1 MRTQAVMKISGMIC
15 TLCSIKIE
23 NALERLDGIFKVQV
37 SYASE
42 KAAVEYDEEI
52 ISSRAIIEQIERV
65 GFFVVDEGD
74 SSSIERNDR
83 YEKKEKLILAA
94 AVILVFPLFI
104 MMLLCGMNGCH
115 RAFDPNA
122 NTYFSKLAVYWYYH
136 LEFLRDWRLQLA
148 LATPIQF
155 LIGARFYRNAFYSI
169 RYRAASMDLL
179 VALGTSATYFYSLYL
194 SIKQYGQIYHRAD
207 LYFESGATVITLV
220 LIGKYLETK
229 ARRRTGRMVD
239 SLFSLAPDTA
249 VILADGKE
257 IEKNISEAAVGD
269 KILVRPGSRVPV
281 DGTVLSGES
290 YVDESMLT
298 GEHMP
303 VLKTA
308 GSTVTGG
315 TVNQNGSFV
324 FTAEKVGGDTCC
336 AKIIEL
342 VQASQAQKA
351 SIQILA
357 DKICMFFVPAVIL
370 IACCTFLY
378 WYYFVFR
385 GAPYFFETSL
395 IRAVSV
401 LVVSCPCALGLATPT
416 ALIVGTGMASQ
427 RGILVKGGETLQK
440 LSRADTV
447 VFDKTG
453 TLTEG
458 NIQLSSVYL
467 FHPEKYTK
475 DEILVLAASAEKFS
489 EHPIGKAVCRYA
501 ECTGMLIPEPDTF
514 SSYAGKG
521 VEAVVS
527 GRKIYIGNILFL
539 QEMGCSV
546 PAFDL
551 IDRKENLKVQ
561 QNGNHGDIPMDDLGE
576 IKVFAVIDG
585 EAAAILSLSDR
596 VRDSAAK
603 AVRLLKNKGLQ
614 IVLLTGDSREAAGS
628 AARELG
634 ISEIIAEV
642 LPEEKEKVITGLRVH
657 HHVIM
662 VGDGINDAPAL
673 AAADVGIAVGSG
685 TDLAI
690 DTADIVLLNTNL
702 LNIAHAVHL
711 AGRTVRR
718 IYINLFF
725 AFIYNMILIP
735 AAARGLLSPTL
746 AGFAMAFSSI
756 SVLLSSLLLRV
767 GGNLRE

>member
-1 MRTQAVMKISGMIC
+1 MGTQAIMKISGMTC

-23 NALERLDGIFKVQV
+23 NALERMEGILKVQV

-42 KAAVEYDEEI
+42 KAAIEYDGDLVTAQTI
-52 ISSRAIIEQIERV
+52 AGQIEKV
-65 GFFVVDEGD
+65 GFFVVEEGD
-74 SSSIERNDR
+74 TSSQLRQDR
-83 YEKKEKLILAA
+83 YEKKEKMTLLAA
-94 AVILVFPLFI
+94 IVLVTPLFI

-155 LIGARFYRNAFYSI
+155 LIGARFYRNAFYAV

-179 VALGTSATYFYSLYL
+179 VVLGTSATYFYSLYL
-194 SIKQYGQIYHRAD
+194 SISQYGQIYHRAD

-220 LIGKYLETK
+220 LIGKYLEGK
-229 ARRRTGRMVD
+229 ARRKTSQMVD

-249 VILADGKE
+249 VVLTDGSE
-257 IEKNISEAAVGD
+257 IDIKTSDVNVGD
-269 KILVRPGSRVPV
+269 SILVRPGSRIPV

-290 YVDESMLT
+290 FVDESMLT

-303 VLKTA
+303 VLKTS
-308 GSTVTGG
+308 GSRVTGG
-315 TVNQNGSFV
+315 TVNQSGSFI
-324 FTAEKVGGDTCC
+324 FTAEKVGEDTCC
-336 AKIIEL
+336 AKIIQL
-342 VQASQAQKA
+342 VSTSQAQKA

-370 IACCTFLY
+370 ISCGTFLY
-378 WYYFVFR
+378 WYYMVFH
-385 GAPYFFETSL
+385 GAPFFFKNAL
-395 IRAVSV
+395 ICAVSV

-416 ALIVGTGMASQ
+416 ALIVGTGMAA
-427 RGILVKGGETLQK
+427 RKGILVKGGETLQH
-440 LSRADTV
+440 LSRADMV

-458 NIQLSSVYL
+458 NIQLTSVDL
-467 FHPEKYTK
+467 FHPDVWTGKEL
-475 DEILVLAASAEKFS
+475 ISLIASAEKFS
-489 EHPIGKAVCRYA
+489 EHPIGKAICRSA
-501 ECTGMLIPEPDTF
+501 LEDGGQIPQPSSF
-514 SSYAGKG
+514 ASYAGKG
-521 VEAVVS
+521 VEAVIGERQIHIGTLAFLQQKGCGIPVS
-527 GRKIYIGNILFL
+527 GLMGKIGN
-539 QEMGCSV
+539 
-546 PAFDL
+546 P
-551 IDRKENLKVQ
+551 
-561 QNGNHGDIPMDDLGE
+561 GDTR
-576 IKVFAVIDG
+576 VFAAVDLKI
-585 EAAAILSLSDR
+585 EAVVSLSDH
-596 VRDSAAK
+596 VRESALR
-603 AVRLLKNKGLQ
+603 AVRLLKRKGIQL
-614 IVLLTGDSREAAGS
+614 VLLTGDSRAAAEG
-628 AARELG
+628 AALELG
-634 ISEIIAEV
+634 IGQVFAEV
-642 LPEEKEKVITGLRVH
+642 LPEEKEKVIRSLREK

-702 LNIAHAVHL
+702 VNVAQAVHL

-725 AFIYNMILIP
+725 AFIYNIILIP
-735 AAARGLLSPTL
+735 AAAAGLLSPTL

-756 SVLLSSLLLRV
+756 SVLVSSLLLRV
-767 GGNLRE
+767 GGKLRE